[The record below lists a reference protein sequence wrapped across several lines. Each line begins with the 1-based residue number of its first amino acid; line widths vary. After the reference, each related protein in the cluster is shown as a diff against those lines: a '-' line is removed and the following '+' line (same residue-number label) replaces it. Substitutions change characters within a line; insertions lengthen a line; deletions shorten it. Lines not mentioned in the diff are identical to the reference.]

1 MSAPTSAARP
11 LGAKT
16 VHVVV
21 DVQRLF
27 AEPTDWR
34 VPTLPEI
41 LPAIETLVR
50 AHPAQTVYT
59 RFLTPQSA
67 ADAEGDW
74 QNFYM
79 RWPTVTLDRLKADM
93 LDLVAPLSALAAPD
107 AIYDKTVYSAFSNPA
122 FVAALARRQA
132 DTLVLTGVE
141 TDVCVLATAFD
152 AVDHGLHVI
161 VVSDAVA
168 SCSVAGHR
176 VALECIYPRLDRQIE
191 IMASSDVLTLW
202 RKD

>member
-1 MSAPTSAARP
+1 MSAL

-16 VHVVV
+16 VHVVI
-21 DVQRLF
+21 DMQRLF
-27 AEPTDWR
+27 AEATDWQ
-34 VPTLPEI
+34 VATLPEI
-41 LPAIETLVR
+41 LPAIVTLVR
-50 AHPAQTVYT
+50 AHAAQTVYT
-59 RFLTPQSA
+59 RFLTPKSA

-74 QNFYM
+74 QNFYT
-79 RWPTVTLDRLKADM
+79 RWPAVTLDRLNADM
-93 LDLVAPLSALAAPD
+93 LDLVAPLSALAIPG
-107 AIYDKTVYSAFSNPA
+107 AIFDKTAYSAFSNPA

-152 AVDHGLHVI
+152 AVDRGLHVI
-161 VVSDAVA
+161 VVGDAVT
-168 SCSVAGHR
+168 SWSPAGHCA
-176 VALECIYPRLDRQIE
+176 VLECIYPRLDRQIE